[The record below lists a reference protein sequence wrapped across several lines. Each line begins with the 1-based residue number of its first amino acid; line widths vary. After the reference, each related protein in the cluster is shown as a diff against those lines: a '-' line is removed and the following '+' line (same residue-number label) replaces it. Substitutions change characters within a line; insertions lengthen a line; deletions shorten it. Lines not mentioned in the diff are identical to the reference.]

1 MNENGVWINVD
12 SQAPNTIVYE
22 ALIQDPSIIGIQEDF
37 RELQQEVTYD
47 QSRFDIYYE
56 TVRSVKWF
64 IEIKV
69 LTLENNQQAM
79 FPGAPT
85 TRGVKHLQQL
95 VQARKDGYQSHIFYC
110 VQIPY
115 ITSLSFMK
123 KWILLI

>member
-1 MNENGVWINVD
+1 MKENGVWINVD

-69 LTLENNQQAM
+69 LTLRIINKPC
-79 FPGAPT
+79 FLG
-85 TRGVKHLQQL
+85 RRQL
-95 VQARKDGYQSHIFYC
+95 EV
-110 VQIPY
+110 
-115 ITSLSFMK
+115 
-123 KWILLI
+123 